1 MPVSINGIEL
11 SDADM
16 ERELPL
22 HQDQTNPLESAMTA
36 LILRNVLQQE
46 ADKLG
51 LQGDEETRISAL
63 LDKAIRVPEPTQEEC
78 LSHYQRF
85 PQHFRKGQIAEVSHI
100 LYQVTPQVD
109 LEALRAHALAQLA
122 VLQADPSQFV
132 AIAKAQSNCPS
143 GQQGGNLGQMTPGQM
158 VPEFDAAVWKAVPQA
173 LIPALVETRFG
184 LHIVALGNK
193 DDGVLVPFEVAFASI
208 ATALQQR
215 SFEQA
220 LQEYL
225 RQLVQQAD
233 IRGADFLPQF
243 QTQSSGVEY
252 AN

>member
-1 MPVSINGIEL
+1 
-11 SDADM
+11 
-16 ERELPL
+16 
-22 HQDQTNPLESAMTA
+22 
-36 LILRNVLQQE
+36 
-46 ADKLG
+46 
-51 LQGDEETRISAL
+51 
-63 LDKAIRVPEPTQEEC
+63 
-78 LSHYQRF
+78 
-85 PQHFRKGQIAEVSHI
+85 VSHI

-122 VLQADPSQFV
+122 VLQADPSQFA

-143 GQQGGNLGQMTPGQM
+143 GQQGGNLGQVTPGQM
-158 VPEFDAAVWKAVPQA
+158 VPEFDAAVWKAEA
-173 LIPALVETRFG
+173 GTLIPAWWNHARFY
-184 LHIVALGNK
+184 IVALGNK
-193 DDGVLVPFEVAFASI
+193 DDGVLVPFELVASSI

-243 QTQSSGVEY
+243 QTQSSGVAY

>member
-1 MPVSINGIEL
+1 
-11 SDADM
+11 
-16 ERELPL
+16 
-22 HQDQTNPLESAMTA
+22 
-36 LILRNVLQQE
+36 
-46 ADKLG
+46 
-51 LQGDEETRISAL
+51 L

-122 VLQADPSQFV
+122 VLQADPSQFA

-143 GQQGGNLGQMTPGQM
+143 GQQGGNLGQVTPGQM
-158 VPEFDAAVWKAVPQA
+158 VPEFDAAVWKAEA
-173 LIPALVETRFG
+173 GTLIPAWWNHASVTSLRWEIRTMVCWYR
-184 LHIVALGNK
+184 LNSLAS
-193 DDGVLVPFEVAFASI
+193 SI

-243 QTQSSGVEY
+243 QTQSSGVAY